1 MKKYQDLLFDVDG
14 TLFDFKKA
22 EEEALRMTTEAY
34 GISLDQEFLECYL
47 SINRDLW
54 KRFERGEVSLHTL
67 LYTRFVRTFERMG
80 IDIDGVIFEDDY

>member
-34 GISLDQEFLECYL
+34 RISLDQEF
-47 SINRDLW
+47 
-54 KRFERGEVSLHTL
+54 
-67 LYTRFVRTFERMG
+67 
-80 IDIDGVIFEDDY
+80 